1 MLILLTAFIFP
12 VILSC
17 NGQNND
23 ETQDDNV
30 VIFKVKIISVL
41 PVGWGIRYLAGIEK
55 TIKGDDK
62 DFNDTIEFGIIASKE
77 FGYFNEGDICT
88 ISFSKSGE
96 KNTETYLPT
105 INGTVSR
112 QNEIWL
118 ISKIDTEALAGN
130 RRTFTG
136 TALVSDGNPLFIWDF
151 ADSEAF
157 YLEGLE
163 SWDEKYLDKK
173 ITLEGVLIQH
183 IEGKSVIQD
192 WKILKSE

>member
-1 MLILLTAFIFP
+1 M
-12 VILSC
+12 
-17 NGQNND
+17 
-23 ETQDDNV
+23 
-30 VIFKVKIISVL
+30 L